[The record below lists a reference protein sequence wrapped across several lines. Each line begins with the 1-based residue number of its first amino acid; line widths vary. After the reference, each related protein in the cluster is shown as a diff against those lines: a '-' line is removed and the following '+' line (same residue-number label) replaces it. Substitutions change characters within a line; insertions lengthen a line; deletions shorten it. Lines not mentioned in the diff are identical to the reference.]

1 MSPHEKH
8 AVTSEDVI
16 SRIKSE
22 IASPS
27 RGQTTSSVASRI
39 ARIRS
44 MQRDLRI
51 EPLGGRLLPVKKL
64 VHWFVASTFDRQAKV
79 IEALLDVVRD
89 IGEENE
95 QLRGQLRRLMPEMAG
110 HRDDE
115 GRSGGEEKT

>member
-1 MSPHEKH
+1 MSSHEKPT
-8 AVTSEDVI
+8 VTSAEVLN
-16 SRIKSE
+16 RIRSE

-27 RGQTTSSVASRI
+27 GTYADSTIVARV

-64 VHWFVASTFDRQAKV
+64 VYWFVASAFDRQAKV

-89 IGEENE
+89 MGEENQ
-95 QLRGQLRRLMPEMAG
+95 QLHGEVRRLEKEMAEQW
-110 HRDDE
+110 RDE
-115 GRSGGEEKT
+115 GKSGRAKRP

>member
-1 MSPHEKH
+1 MSPHNKPV
-8 AVTSEDVI
+8 VTAPEVVSH
-16 SRIKSE
+16 IKSE

-27 RGQTTSSVASRI
+27 RRQTRSSVASRV

-51 EPLGGRLLPVKKL
+51 EPLGGRLVPVKRL

-79 IEALLDVVRD
+79 VEALLDLVRD

-95 QLRGQLRRLMPEMAG
+95 ELRTQVRQLRQEMN
-110 HRDDE
+110 
-115 GRSGGEEKT
+115 GRWRQSSCPGEIERT